1 MGLIARLFGTKRAEP
16 EQRALWLRLVEL
28 ARDPA
33 WYAARG
39 VADSMAG
46 RFDTL
51 SLILALVMLR
61 MEGDPALRA
70 PSARLTEHFIAD
82 MDGQLRQEGVGDLV
96 VGKRI
101 ARLMS
106 VLAGRIE
113 ACREGLAA
121 EDPAVLEDAVRR
133 NVTMLE
139 GADPAPVAA
148 ALRALASSLAALSDQ
163 ALLAGEIAP

>member
-1 MGLIARLFGTKRAEP
+1 MGRLARLFGTRAAEP
-16 EQRALWLRLVEL
+16 EQAALWQRIVAI

-33 WYAARG
+33 WYRDRG

-46 RFDTL
+46 RFDAL
-51 SLILALVMLR
+51 SMILALVLLR

-113 ACREGLAA
+113 ACRTGLGAA
-121 EDPAVLEDAVRR
+121 DPAVLEAAVQR
-133 NVTMLE
+133 NVTLLDGAGPALVAEELRVLASKLEALPNAALLE
-139 GADPAPVAA
+139 GELD
-148 ALRALASSLAALSDQ
+148 R
-163 ALLAGEIAP
+163 

>member
-1 MGLIARLFGTKRAEP
+1 MGLFARLFKTSRDEP
-16 EQRALWLRLVEL
+16 EQRGLWLRVVAI

-39 VADSMAG
+39 IADTMPG
-46 RFDTL
+46 RFDAL
-51 SLILALVMLR
+51 SMVLALVLLR
-61 MEGDPALRA
+61 MEGQPALRA
-70 PSARLTEHFIAD
+70 PSARLTEQFIAD
-82 MDGQLRQEGVGDLV
+82 MDGQLRQEGVGDLA

-121 EDPAVLEDAVRR
+121 SEPAVLEDAVRR
-133 NVTMLE
+133 NVTLLDH
-139 GADPAPVAA
+139 ADPAPVAA
-148 ALRALASSLAALSDQ
+148 ALRALAGKLQALPDA
-163 ALLAGEIAP
+163 ALLAGEIGQ

>member
-1 MGLIARLFGTKRAEP
+1 MGLFARLFGNLRDEP
-16 EQRALWLRLVEL
+16 EQRALWQRVVAI

-33 WYAARG
+33 WYAERG
-39 VADSMAG
+39 IADTMPG
-46 RFDTL
+46 RFDAL
-51 SLILALVMLR
+51 SMVLALVLLR
-61 MEGDPALRA
+61 MEGNPDLHA

-101 ARLMS
+101 TKLMS

-121 EDPAVLEDAVRR
+121 SDLQCW
-133 NVTMLE
+133 
-139 GADPAPVAA
+139 
-148 ALRALASSLAALSDQ
+148 RARSSAILH
-163 ALLAGEIAP
+163 